1 MATIDLGKIKLVWRG
16 TYVGGTDY
24 TVDDVVQYT
33 DGDITSSFI
42 CTTNSTGNA
51 PSTGGTVHG
60 SWSLMAKGQPQSFNA
75 NDITNDISTLALRQS
90 TNENK
95 GAYNTNS
102 MYVDVF
108 QDATGYTNGANTNRN
123 ASEYVDCSSETTSNI
138 DIDSSDFSTYFGT
151 QAQNSATQGFMLH
164 QISGGAGL
172 ASSINAWDVN
182 GSYTTMSAGSFAN
195 HMADVF
201 GNGNFGNGTIAHTFT
216 SGNSYYFLYR
226 FKDGTTFKPTRMSL
240 EWANGSS
247 GNQNG
252 YFFACD
258 SSMNVTQ
265 QGSTLWSGGNP
276 TNGNIYNQTGI
287 SGSVYYPIVG
297 FKTDYN
303 TNNGGGFE
311 QFYLEGSLKS
321 GSFNATGNFTCPA
334 ITAPSTITK
343 MGAIITYQDNAGTNA
358 LNTDIV
364 LQVSADNGSNY
375 ATATLTAMPDFSTGT
390 KMAKVNDVTVT
401 GGTQLKYKISFANQ
415 ASGSKEARIRGVSLM
430 Y

>member
-1 MATIDLGKIKLVWRG
+1 
-16 TYVGGTDY
+16 
-24 TVDDVVQYT
+24 
-33 DGDITSSFI
+33 
-42 CTTNSTGNA
+42 TGNA
-51 PSTGGTVHG
+51 PSTGGSVHS

-108 QDATGYTNGANTNRN
+108 QDATGYTNGADTARS
-123 ASEYVDCSSETTSNI
+123 ADEYVSAVTETTSTI
-138 DIDSSDFSTYFGT
+138 DIDNSDFSTYFGT
-151 QAQNSATQGFMLH
+151 QAQNSATQGFMLQ

-172 ASSINAWDVN
+172 ASSINAWNVN
-182 GSYTTMSAGSFAN
+182 GSYTTMGGGNFAD
-195 HMADVF
+195 HMANVF
-201 GNGNFGNGTIAHTFT
+201 ANGNFGSGAIAHQFT
-216 SGNSYYFLYR
+216 NGNSYYFLYR

-265 QGSTLWSGGNP
+265 KGSTLWSGGNP

-287 SGSVYYPIVG
+287 SGTTYYPIVG

-303 TNNGGGFE
+303 
-311 QFYLEGSLKS
+311 S
-321 GSFNATGNFTCPA
+321 
-334 ITAPSTITK
+334 
-343 MGAIITYQDNAGTNA
+343 
-358 LNTDIV
+358 
-364 LQVSADNGSNY
+364 
-375 ATATLTAMPDFSTGT
+375 
-390 KMAKVNDVTVT
+390 
-401 GGTQLKYKISFANQ
+401 
-415 ASGSKEARIRGVSLM
+415 
-430 Y
+430 